1 MDLAGHEAFSKGKRG
16 CEEMITIFSQPLL
29 AYHHMM
35 IGCLMLWSSRAG
47 DLPIWGVKALE
58 FIETLSR
65 EISCHHGAR
74 PASA

>member
-35 IGCLMLWSSRAG
+35 IGCLMLSSSRAG
-47 DLPIWGVKALE
+47 DLLI
-58 FIETLSR
+58 
-65 EISCHHGAR
+65 
-74 PASA
+74 